1 MGNNVRWTVCK
12 KYTNEKE
19 LVFAPLLKHIIAV
32 LPIFYYFFLLCFVSQ
47 LCVIYDRSHKG
58 YSMYM
63 YMYIGIVADAEFV
76 LYAEVMLM

>member
-19 LVFAPLLKHIIAV
+19 LVFAPLPKHIIAV

-47 LCVIYDRSHKG
+47 LCVIYD
-58 YSMYM
+58 
-63 YMYIGIVADAEFV
+63 
-76 LYAEVMLM
+76 LYDHIKDTVCTCTCI

>member
-32 LPIFYYFFLLCFVSQ
+32 LPIFITFFLFSALFRLTIMCH
-47 LCVIYDRSHKG
+47 I
-58 YSMYM
+58 
-63 YMYIGIVADAEFV
+63 
-76 LYAEVMLM
+76 